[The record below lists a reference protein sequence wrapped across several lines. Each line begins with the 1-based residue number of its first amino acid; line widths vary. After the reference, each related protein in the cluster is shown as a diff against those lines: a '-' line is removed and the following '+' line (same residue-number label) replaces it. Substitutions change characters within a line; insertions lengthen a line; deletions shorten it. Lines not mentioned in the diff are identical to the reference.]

1 MMEISAGLVIIQQNK
16 ILLAHPT
23 NAPWYGTYTIP
34 KGKIEGHENPIE
46 AAIRETYEEVGVKI
60 NVDDIKDKKKPYII
74 EYKNQLGNVYK
85 ILYYYVA
92 EPKTEIVIDNNKLQ
106 KREVN
111 WAGFCDKDEALSRI
125 FWRFEEM
132 LKFIS

>member
-1 MMEISAGLVIIQQNK
+1 MEISAGLVIIQQNR

-34 KGKIEGHENPIE
+34 KGKIELHENPLE
-46 AAIRETYEEVGVKI
+46 AAIRETFEEVGVHI
-60 NVDDIKDKKKPYII
+60 TEDEIKNKKTPYII
-74 EYKNQLGNVYK
+74 EYKNQQGNVYK
-85 ILYYYVA
+85 ILYYFIA
-92 EPKTEIVIDNNKLQ
+92 EPKTDIILSKIKLQ

-132 LKFIS
+132 LKFIL

>member
-1 MMEISAGLVIIQQNK
+1 MEISAGLLIIQQNR

-34 KGKIEGHENPIE
+34 KGKLEDNENPLD
-46 AAIRETYEEVGVKI
+46 AAIRETYEEIGIKI
-60 NVDDIKDKKKPYII
+60 DISDIKNKKKPYII
-74 EYKNQLGNVYK
+74 EYKNQLGNIYK
-85 ILYYYVA
+85 ILYYYVC
-92 EPKTEIVIDNNKLQ
+92 EPKSEILIDNNKLQ